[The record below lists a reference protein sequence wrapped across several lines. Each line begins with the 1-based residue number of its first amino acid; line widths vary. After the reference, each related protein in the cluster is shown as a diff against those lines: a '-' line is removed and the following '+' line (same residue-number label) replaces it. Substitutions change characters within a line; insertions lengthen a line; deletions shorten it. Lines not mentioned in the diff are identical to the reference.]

1 MQVKY
6 IPAVDANGSKINE
19 FACAILLPDG
29 YPGTTKW
36 KWAMF
41 VHGMGELS
49 QGGLANLKNLVE
61 GFDYNN
67 DGIRE
72 GGFVTEGMKWAVDAH
87 QLIIVVPTY
96 SGFFEPEK
104 VDKIYDYMLANYNV
118 QPTFMHTGFSLGGG
132 CVFKYASSSITRAK
146 RVHLAVPCAGT
157 YGLVDAGIAAKNGTV
172 WHAFAN
178 DGDNRVPASNTI
190 NQIDKINA
198 QNPAV
203 KAVYTIFHRDVPG
216 SDNHG
221 SNTEAWDKVPPKAPG
236 GQGLIDAAET
246 IYQLNDAI
254 LASGPRQMKSGTV
267 PIPSPTP
274 TPPTTVAPTAAFNL
288 TEGQVITTTIFEMDA
303 SASTGVGDRW
313 DAYKWDVRAIVAPT
327 GKSYGVRPES
337 SAYGGPKKR
346 LIDIVD
352 GQYEIVLTVKD
363 KMGNTASKKVNVTAK
378 IGTKTISAFDSATDL
393 ITYSDGTTEKGI
405 AVLSGGKWTIKNLS
419 GQTIL

>member
-1 MQVKY
+1 MQVKH
-6 IPAVDANGSKINE
+6 IPEVDQNGSKIND
-19 FACAILLPDG
+19 FAASILFPDG

-72 GGFVTEGMKWAVDAH
+72 GGFVTEGMKWAVEAH

-96 SGFFEPEK
+96 GDTLEPHE

-157 YGLVDAGIAAKNGTV
+157 YGLVDASIAAKNGTV
-172 WHAFAN
+172 WHGFAN
-178 DGDNRVPASNTI
+178 DGDNRVPASNTTS
-190 NQIDKINA
+190 QIDKING
-198 QNPAV
+198 QNPSV
-203 KAVYTIFHRDVPG
+203 KAVYTIFRRDG
-216 SDNHG
+216 HG
-221 SNTEAWDKVPPKAPG
+221 SNTEAWDKAPPKAPG
-236 GQGLIDAAET
+236 GKGLIDSAET

-254 LASGPRQMKSGTV
+254 LASGPRQMKTG
-267 PIPSPTP
+267 
-274 TPPTTVAPTAAFNL
+274 TVAPPPPPPPPPAPLPAPIIAADFNL
-288 TEGQVITTTIFEMDA
+288 TEGQVITTPIFEMDA
-303 SASTGVGDRW
+303 SASTGAGNSW
-313 DAYKWDVRAIVAPT
+313 DSYKWDVKAIVVST
-327 GKSYGVRPES
+327 GKSYGVRPDG
-337 SAYGGPKKR
+337 AYGGPKKK

-352 GQYEIVLTVKD
+352 GEYAIVLTVKD
-363 KMGNTASKKVNVTAK
+363 KAGNTASKRVNVKAK
-378 IGTKTISAFDSATDL
+378 IGSKTVTGFDSSTGLA
-393 ITYSDGTTEKGI
+393 TYSDGSTEKAT
-405 AVLSGGKWTIKNLS
+405 AVLSGGKWTIKNS
-419 GQTIL
+419 TGQTIL

>member
-6 IPAVDANGSKINE
+6 LPAVDQNGSKINE
-19 FACAILLPDG
+19 FAAAILFPDG

-49 QGGLANLKNLVE
+49 QGALANLKNLVE

-87 QLIIVVPTY
+87 QLIIVIPTY
-96 SGFFEPEK
+96 GDTLEPHE

-178 DGDNRVPASNTI
+178 DGDRKVGASNTTS
-190 NQIDKINA
+190 QIDKING

-221 SNTEAWDKVPPKAPG
+221 SNTEAWDKIPPKAPG
-236 GQGLIDAAET
+236 GKGLIDAAET

-254 LASGPRQMKSGTV
+254 LVSGPRQMKSGTV
-267 PIPSPTP
+267 APAPPAP
-274 TPPTTVAPTAAFNL
+274 LPPTALTAAFNL
-288 TEGQVITTTIFEMDA
+288 TEGQVITTPIFEMDA
-303 SASTGVGDRW
+303 STSTGAYSDW
-313 DAYKWDVRAIVAPT
+313 DSYKWDVKPIGGS
-327 GKSYGVRPES
+327 GKVYGVRPDG
-337 SAYGGPKKR
+337 AYGGPKKR

-352 GQYEIVLTVKD
+352 GEYEIILTVKD
-363 KMGNTASKKVNVTAK
+363 RAGNTASKKVKVAAK
-378 IGTKTISAFDSATDL
+378 L
-393 ITYSDGTTEKGI
+393 TTEKTLVSFNSTTDLVTFSDGSTEKAEAI
-405 AVLSGGKWTIKNLS
+405 YSSGKWTLKTAA
-419 GQTIL
+419 GKILI

>member
-1 MQVKY
+1 MQVKH
-6 IPAVDANGSKINE
+6 IPAVDQNGSKINE
-19 FACAILLPDG
+19 FAASILFPDG

-87 QLIIVVPTY
+87 QLVIVVPTY
-96 SGFFEPEK
+96 GDTLEPHE
-104 VDKIYDYMLANYNV
+104 VDKIYDYVLANYNV

-172 WHAFAN
+172 WHGFAN
-178 DGDNRVPASNTI
+178 DNDNRVDDSNTI
-190 NQIDKINA
+190 SQIDKING
-198 QNPAV
+198 QNPSV
-203 KAVYTIFHRDVPG
+203 KAVYTIFRRDG
-216 SDNHG
+216 HG

-236 GQGLIDAAET
+236 GQGLIDSAET

-254 LASGPRQMKSGTV
+254 LASGPRQMKTG
-267 PIPSPTP
+267 
-274 TPPTTVAPTAAFNL
+274 TVAPPPPPPPAPLPAPIIAADFNL
-288 TEGQVITTTIFEMDA
+288 TEGQVITTPTFEMDA
-303 SASTGVGDRW
+303 SASTGAGNSW
-313 DAYKWDVRAIVAPT
+313 DSYKWDVKAIVVST
-327 GKSYGVRPES
+327 GKSYGVRPDG
-337 SAYGGPKKR
+337 AYGGPKKK
-346 LIDIVD
+346 LIEIVD
-352 GQYEIVLTVKD
+352 GEYAIVLTVKD
-363 KMGNTASKKVNVTAK
+363 KAGNTASKRVNVKAK
-378 IGTKTISAFDSATDL
+378 IGSKTVTGFDSSTGLA
-393 ITYSDGTTEKGI
+393 TYSDGSTEKAT
-405 AVLSGGKWTIKNLS
+405 AVLSGGKWTIKNS
-419 GQTIL
+419 TGQTIL